1 MITWHRTAALVPS
14 ASDPGSSGSAVAP
27 GAPEVVVL
35 DLDGVI
41 WLGKDLIPG
50 SQEAVVALQ
59 REAES
64 VVFCTNNSS
73 VTVDAQR
80 SKLEGFGI
88 PVRGDIVT
96 SAVVC
101 AEMVE
106 PGETVLVCAG
116 DGVVEALESRGVRV
130 VREGEA
136 DAVMVGYHTD
146 FDYQRMAAASA
157 AVLGGAR
164 LLATNDDPTFPTP
177 AGMLPG
183 GGAILASISTA
194 TGTEPTIAGK
204 PNQPMADYLLGHY
217 GSNGLVIGDRPTG
230 DGGLARRMGYRFGL
244 VLSGVTAR
252 SDLPVEPAPDLV
264 ADDLRE
270 LVQALS

>member
-1 MITWHRTAALVPS
+1 M
-14 ASDPGSSGSAVAP
+14 
-27 GAPEVVVL
+27 VL

-41 WLGKDLIPG
+41 WRGQEPIPG
-50 SQEAVVALQ
+50 SPEAVVALQ
-59 REAES
+59 REAEA

-73 VTVDAQR
+73 VTVDTHR

-88 PVRGDIVT
+88 AVEGEIVT
-96 SAVVC
+96 SALVC

-116 DGVVEALESRGVRV
+116 AGVVEALESRGVRV
-130 VREGEA
+130 VREGDA

-146 FDYQRMAAASA
+146 FDYTRMAAAST

-164 LLATNDDPTFPTP
+164 LLATNDDPTFPSP

-194 TGTEPTIAGK
+194 AGTEPTVAGK
-204 PNQPMADYLLGHY
+204 PYQPMADYLLRRY
-217 GSNGLVIGDRPTG
+217 GNEGLVIGDRPSG

-244 VLSGVTAR
+244 VLSGVTSQ
-252 SDLPVEPAPDLV
+252 SDLPVEPAPDIV
-264 ADDLRE
+264 AEDLRA
-270 LVQALS
+270 LVEALT